1 MTAFLLPDTA
11 AQWIATAAIPAL
23 VFAGTVATLYWARYL
38 TTLNRL
44 ELAPAR
50 TASALQLAAD
60 RDWATAH
67 RHTVAVI
74 VVLTVGLGALVIE
87 QSL

>member
-11 AQWIATAAIPAL
+11 AQWI
-23 VFAGTVATLYWARYL
+23 
-38 TTLNRL
+38 
-44 ELAPAR
+44 
-50 TASALQLAAD
+50 